1 MEKLIDDGYDVRGY
15 FYWTLI
21 DNFEVGTL
29 VSASLTL
36 PLHCHCMASAPIPQ
50 SWLASHVAFGAAA
63 VEFCVGPEVWPLR
76 VERRWH
82 PAPHAAKWRQG
93 PLSSS
98 LIAQCAHPILQPSR
112 PVFRHCMSQAAMI
125 TALKKTAEFCN
136 PFLHVHVMCSKW
148 LPATAGK
155 IAIRKTP
162 GVLLFNSANSH
173 RVECKACSDRRR
185 LTEVHWWL

>member
-21 DNFEVGTL
+21 DNFEVRTL

-93 PLSSS
+93 PLSSTLPYCPVCS
-98 LIAQCAHPILQPSR
+98 PHPPAFKARLPALHVSGSNDYSTKEDCRILQSIPAR
-112 PVFRHCMSQAAMI
+112 ACQGQQMAAR
-125 TALKKTAEFCN
+125 C
-136 PFLHVHVMCSKW
+136 CW
-148 LPATAGK
+148 
-155 IAIRKTP
+155 
-162 GVLLFNSANSH
+162 
-173 RVECKACSDRRR
+173 
-185 LTEVHWWL
+185 